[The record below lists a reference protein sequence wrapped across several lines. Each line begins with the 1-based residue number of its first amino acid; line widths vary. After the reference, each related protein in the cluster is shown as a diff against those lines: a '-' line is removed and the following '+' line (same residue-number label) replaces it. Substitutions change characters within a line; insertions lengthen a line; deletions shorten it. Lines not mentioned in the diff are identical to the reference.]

1 MPNYQQTTVTGESW
15 TRCHT
20 VTIHNALAGVPA
32 IAFSEERVTVLAGE
46 TLHRWTDTLRK
57 DFDMAGSFPLLDPVT
72 NAATGQS
79 MTHAAL
85 YIALYSLYMQTAAE
99 RDTPPQEPPTP

>member
-57 DFDMAGSFPLLDPVT
+57 DFDMAGTFPLLDPST
-72 NAATGQS
+72 NAPTGAT
-79 MTHAAL
+79 MTHAQL
-85 YIALYSLYMQTAAE
+85 YVALYSLYMQTASE
-99 RDTPPQEPPTP
+99 RDAQEPTP